1 MLNLQGQPGSHSV
14 QGLMGATPC
23 CHTQLTPVMWPF
35 GSAVRVLDTAL
46 RSRRSA
52 ALLVTPPSIHPSL
65 PPSTSI
71 STSTSAPK
79 PLDHK
84 RRERED
90 RPSASA
96 IVNRGT
102 PSPLHTP
109 RQTFR
114 LAKETRS
121 ASGGAYRSSQPHTA
135 ALCRSVPG
143 RSSSPLEDSLFPGSW
158 MNYWRVVNKC
168 EKKAE
173 ARDLPPRSVQGRR
186 DSARVVEDN
195 GGDVPVC
202 SCCDFTDAM

>member
-1 MLNLQGQPGSHSV
+1 MLNLQGQSGSHSV
-14 QGLMGATPC
+14 KGLMGATPC

-102 PSPLHTP
+102 PSPPTHP
-109 RQTFR
+109 QTDFPLSQGDPISLR
-114 LAKETRS
+114 RCVPLIS
-121 ASGGAYRSSQPHTA
+121 AAHSRAVPLCSGPVLLPSGGQFIPWK
-135 ALCRSVPG
+135 LDEL
-143 RSSSPLEDSLFPGSW
+143 LES
-158 MNYWRVVNKC
+158 C
-168 EKKAE
+168 EQVRE
-173 ARDLPPRSVQGRR
+173 ES
-186 DSARVVEDN
+186 
-195 GGDVPVC
+195 
-202 SCCDFTDAM
+202 